1 MSRSKPLVTEITVV
15 LLSECPIGS
24 RNPPNAVLGGSADC
38 RNNRDLPAKPPS
50 SRCHKFPGDKAM
62 PGIRCR
68 TNMTVFLSLFAVFVG
83 ATAFADEAN
92 LEAKVIEVIDVATII
107 VSYNGHPNSCL
118 YIGVS
123 APESE
128 NPLSPTSLE
137 ARKFNKS
144 LVEGKDVRLKFDE
157 QKYDKYGR
165 LMAYVYCDD
174 VFVNAEVIR
183 QGYGSVMIISP
194 NTSHAEYFLKLESE
208 AREAKS
214 GLWAGAVAV
223 KAPAQDAVSLEE
235 QIAIITRKIDE
246 LSSKIDR
253 LIEIIKLQLGI
264 SPTAE
269 QEKTEEKAAST
280 ESQNDQMVYITASGK
295 KYHKLGCRYL
305 MGNYRSITI
314 EEAKRRGLEP
324 CNFCY
329 PK

>member
-1 MSRSKPLVTEITVV
+1 
-15 LLSECPIGS
+15 
-24 RNPPNAVLGGSADC
+24 
-38 RNNRDLPAKPPS
+38 
-50 SRCHKFPGDKAM
+50 M

-68 TNMTVFLSLFAVFVG
+68 MNMIGLLSLFTIFVG
-83 ATAFADEAN
+83 TVALADEAD
-92 LEAKVIEVIDVATII
+92 LEARVVDVIDAATII
-107 VSYNGHPNSCL
+107 VSYNGHSNSCL

-128 NPLSPTSLE
+128 NPLSFTRLE
-137 ARKFNKS
+137 ARKFNKN
-144 LVEGKDVRLKFDE
+144 LVEGKNVRLEFDE
-157 QKYDKYGR
+157 QKYDKYGH
-165 LMAYVYCDD
+165 LLAYVHCGD
-174 VFVNAEVIR
+174 VFVNAEVLR
-183 QGYGSVMIISP
+183 QGHGSVMIISP
-194 NTSHAEYFLKLESE
+194 NTKHAEYLLKLESE
-208 AREAKS
+208 AREAKR
-214 GLWAGAVAV
+214 GLWAGSTTS
-223 KAPAQDAVSLEE
+223 KAPVQGAASLEE
-235 QIAIITRKIDE
+235 QIAIIARKIDE

-264 SPTAE
+264 SPTVE
-269 QEKTEEKAAST
+269 QEKTEEGTGST

>member
-1 MSRSKPLVTEITVV
+1 
-15 LLSECPIGS
+15 
-24 RNPPNAVLGGSADC
+24 
-38 RNNRDLPAKPPS
+38 
-50 SRCHKFPGDKAM
+50 M

-68 TNMTVFLSLFAVFVG
+68 MNMTVFLSLFTVFFGTV
-83 ATAFADEAN
+83 ALADEAN
-92 LEAKVIEVIDVATII
+92 LEAKVIEVIDAATII
-107 VSYNGHPNSCL
+107 VSYDGHSSSCL

-137 ARKFNKS
+137 ARKFNEN
-144 LVEGKDVRLKFDE
+144 LVEGKNVRLEFDE

-165 LMAYVYCDD
+165 LLAYVYCDD

-194 NTSHAEYFLKLESE
+194 NTRHAEYFLKLESE
-208 AREAKS
+208 AREAKR
-214 GLWAGAVAV
+214 GLWAGSVAV
-223 KAPAQDAVSLEE
+223 KVPAQDAVSLEE

-253 LIEIIKLQLGI
+253 LIEIIKTQLGI
-264 SPTAE
+264 SPTVE
-269 QEKTEEKAAST
+269 QEKTEKGTGST

-305 MGNYRSITI
+305 MGKYSGVTV
-314 EEAKRRGLEP
+314 EEAKGKGLEP
-324 CNFCY
+324 CSLCY
-329 PK
+329 PE